1 MPQGAALRVVET
13 RNFAKMMQQQ
23 THFEPPLEAVVPI
36 SNTTLSTVDEFMEAF
51 SDLDST
57 AFFNGR
63 RGCLRHRRDKAE
75 SSSSSRSVQFSTVDV
90 HLHEMI
96 LGDNPSVLMGPPLT
110 ICWYGSC
117 HETFSLEE
125 FEQSRGPP
133 KRRNEMIWNRE
144 KRENI
149 LIHSGYSRR
158 EIDKAAEAVYKA
170 NQQRME
176 STKDFRKKRSAF
188 RKFLDVFKKPGEP
201 KKIDPM
207 HVKRS

>member
-1 MPQGAALRVVET
+1 
-13 RNFAKMMQQQ
+13 MMQQQ
-23 THFEPPLEAVVPI
+23 THFEPPLEAFVPI

-51 SDLDST
+51 NDVDSA
-57 AFFNGR
+57 AFLTNGR
-63 RGCLRHRRDKAE
+63 KGCLRRHRDKAE
-75 SSSSSRSVQFSTVDV
+75 SSSSSRSVQFSTVEV

-125 FEQSRGPP
+125 FEQARGPP

-144 KRENI
+144 RRENI

-158 EIDKAAEAVYKA
+158 EIDKAAEAVFKA

-201 KKIDPM
+201 KKVDPM
-207 HVKRS
+207 HLKRNF